1 MFETRVKLQNMRSSR
16 DPRLT
21 DVTLDQIDS
30 LKHSVAFFEVRLC
43 LVDFIS
49 AVKSVV
55 YMMWR
60 NSRW

>member
-1 MFETRVKLQNMRSSR
+1 MFETRIMRSSR

-30 LKHSVAFFEVRLC
+30 LKHPVAFFEVRLC